1 MGRIPASEGVARD
14 MLARMRENVSFR
26 SGPGDAGGFC
36 GVDVLVGRQG
46 TLFTRKLWRQS
57 GYSGQSH
64 FASFPHMWLL
74 ETKSEREH
82 TTVFYCTV
90 HVCMTRKGWASIP
103 GTGWSPRWHG
113 PKPGYL
119 RRVKFTVVMALR
131 RCDRPL
137 RALVAESARFCEAGR
152 ALSDSRMLSP
162 TTGAGP
168 GFFAANRPVR
178 RWSKFARPLEPCGA
192 ANVLY
197 VRTRYITYV
206 WCTLIVAGL
215 LLPRSSPYCSGC
227 TRGYICVEDHSRS
240 E

>member
-1 MGRIPASEGVARD
+1 MYWWDDKVHFSQGSSGDKAVTAGNRTLPRSLTCGCWKR
-14 MLARMRENVSFR
+14 RVSV
-26 SGPGDAGGFC
+26 S
-36 GVDVLVGRQG
+36 
-46 TLFTRKLWRQS
+46 TRP
-57 GYSGQSH
+57 YSI
-64 FASFPHMWLL
+64 
-74 ETKSEREH
+74 
-82 TTVFYCTV
+82 V

-197 VRTRYITYV
+197 VRTRYITYI